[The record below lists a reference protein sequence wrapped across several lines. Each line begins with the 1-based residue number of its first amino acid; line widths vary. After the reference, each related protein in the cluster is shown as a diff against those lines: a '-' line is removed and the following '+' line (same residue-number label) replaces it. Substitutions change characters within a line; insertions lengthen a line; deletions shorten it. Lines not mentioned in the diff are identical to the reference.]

1 MTLRNKRSKD
11 SKATDGYSISRE
23 VQRVSMPHN
32 SVFVLGPRTNA
43 RWLHGIRADKRLPG
57 EKSHEEKAFGGERIS
72 ITFRQ
77 IGTFIDEEKRKIWG
91 QGAVSKDR
99 TKAGKIS
106 TNNSS
111 EMESMILAFGKE
123 NQQVDFDWDAE
134 YGKGFNVV
142 NLTSEVA

>member
-1 MTLRNKRSKD
+1 
-11 SKATDGYSISRE
+11 
-23 VQRVSMPHN
+23 MPHN

-77 IGTFIDEEKRKIWG
+77 IGTFIDEEKRTIWG